1 MRLPRMMVS
10 RRPGSPLRITVCL
23 LAFALCSA
31 LPAAAQ
37 TGVIAFRD
45 YCRGLLHVMRAD
57 GSGSTAL
64 QFPALPGPADEYVY
78 RNPWV
83 LDVTTN
89 GPRLTVVYHVGIT
102 RKGSFTLEE
111 SSGLFAVEVS
121 DVGGSLVSSDPRRL
135 VLPPA
140 MSFAHVSVHGAFSS
154 HPERLAL
161 AAGTGG
167 TRYVFM
173 TAAVDRD
180 NQGSITGLSD
190 FVVLGDLASL
200 GQARPSID
208 YSSDGNSIVLSI
220 SADLYRLHLS
230 ADYTMS
236 DVAEL
241 LTPNT
246 DGFAEWNPSY
256 SPDGSRVAYTVG
268 SIDGSGQV
276 STRSMQ
282 IALLNLTTRASTPV
296 TTKKNKGQAA
306 YGFDDAMWSATGTA
320 IGFSAYTGN
329 PPRNSFCSALV
340 NSEIFVIN
348 ADGTGVASALTWT
361 NGTRVEGVPQW
372 GW

>member
-1 MRLPRMMVS
+1 M
-10 RRPGSPLRITVCL
+10 
-23 LAFALCSA
+23 
-31 LPAAAQ
+31 
-37 TGVIAFRD
+37 
-45 YCRGLLHVMRAD
+45 
-57 GSGSTAL
+57 
-64 QFPALPGPADEYVY
+64 
-78 RNPWV
+78 

-89 GPRLTVVYHVGIT
+89 GPPLTVVYYVGIT
-102 RKGSFTLEE
+102 RKGSSTLEE

-121 DVGGSLVSSDPRRL
+121 DVGSSLVSSDPRRL
-135 VLPPA
+135 VLPSEL
-140 MSFAHVSVHGAFSS
+140 SFAHLARFGAFSS

-173 TAAVDRD
+173 TAAVDRV
-180 NQGSITGLSD
+180 QGSITGLSD

-200 GQARPSID
+200 GQADPYID

-230 ADYTMS
+230 AEYTTS
-236 DVAEL
+236 SVEP

-246 DGFAEWNPSY
+246 NLFAEWNPSY

-268 SIDGSGQV
+268 SIGRSGYV
-276 STRSMQ
+276 SGRSTE

-296 TTKKNKGQAA
+296 TTKQNKGKAA
-306 YGFDDAMWSATGTA
+306 YGFDNAMWSATGTA

-348 ADGTGVASALTWT
+348 ADGTGVASALTMT
-361 NGTRVEGVPQW
+361 NGTRVEGFPQW